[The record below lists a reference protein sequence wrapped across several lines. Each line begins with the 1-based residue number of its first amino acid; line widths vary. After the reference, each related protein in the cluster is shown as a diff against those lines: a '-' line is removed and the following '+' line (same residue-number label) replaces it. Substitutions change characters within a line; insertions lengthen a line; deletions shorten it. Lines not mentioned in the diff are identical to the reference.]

1 MKEKNV
7 KLWTKDFVLII
18 LINFFVF
25 LNHLMILSTFPLFIK
40 NVMGSSD
47 SVSGLC
53 VTLFCVI
60 GVIARPFVG
69 VMLDNGKRKSI
80 LVVGLIIMGLM
91 PMGYLFASTVIMS
104 LLSVIIC
111 RMAHGIAL
119 ALSNTSTSTIATDII
134 PKQRFAEGM
143 GMFGMATALATAVA
157 PAIAQTLINCGGVG
171 GKNFKLLFAVATLT
185 MAVSIVLFSA
195 LKTPKTEIKHTPINF
210 KTLIN
215 KDALPAS
222 ASAIMFLLTYGAIE
236 NFTLQYSLESS
247 RITLSGGLYFTVM
260 AAALLLT
267 RITVGKIADKKGEA
281 IFVYTCNGAMLLALI
296 LLATLENNVV
306 FMVSAFLSGY
316 AFGGLEPSL
325 QAMAVSV
332 AKPSERGSANSTFLC
347 AYDIGIGLGGGIAG
361 VLIDSLGY
369 NKMFA
374 VISVANILSVVIYL
388 CIGRRHKSSMTY
400 RIKNGK

>member
-1 MKEKNV
+1 MKENKV
-7 KLWTKDFVLII
+7 KLWNKNFVLII

-25 LNHLMILSTFPLFIK
+25 LNHLMVLSTFPIFIK
-40 NVMGSSD
+40 NVMGGSD
-47 SVSGLC
+47 TVSGLC

-60 GVIARPFVG
+60 GVLARPFVG
-69 VMLDNGKRKSI
+69 VMLDSGRRKSVLI
-80 LVVGLIIMGLM
+80 VGLIIMGIM
-91 PMGYLFASTVIMS
+91 PMGYLLASAVLMS
-104 LLSVIIC
+104 LVSAIIC

-119 ALSNTSTSTIATDII
+119 AFSNTATSTVATDVI

-157 PAIAQTLINCGGVG
+157 PAVAQVLINYGNDSGT
-171 GKNFKLLFAVATLT
+171 NFKLLFTAATLT
-185 MAVSIVLFSA
+185 MVVSIALFFG
-195 LKTPKTEIKHTPINF
+195 LKLPKTETKKVSVNF

-222 ASAIMFLLTYGAIE
+222 ATAIMFLLTYGAIE
-236 NFTLQYSLESS
+236 NFTLQYSIESTK
-247 RITLSGGLYFTVM
+247 ITLSGGLYFTVM

-267 RITVGKIADKKGEA
+267 RITVGKVADKKGEA
-281 IFVYTCNGAMLLALI
+281 IFVYTCNGAMLLALV
-296 LLATLENNVV
+296 LLAAFENNAV
-306 FMVSAFLSGY
+306 FMISALLSGY

-332 AKPSERGSANSTFLC
+332 AKPEERGSANSTFLC

-361 VLIDSLGY
+361 ALIDSLGY

-374 VISVANILSVVIYL
+374 VISAANVISVIIYILL
-388 CIGRRHKSSMTY
+388 GRKHKSSMTY
-400 RIKNGK
+400 RIKNR

>member
-69 VMLDNGKRKSI
+69 VMLDNGKRKSV

-185 MAVSIVLFSA
+185 MVVSIVLFSA

-222 ASAIMFLLTYGAIE
+222 VTAIMFLLTYGAIE
-236 NFTLQYSLESS
+236 NFTLQYSLESG

-281 IFVYTCNGAMLLALI
+281 IFVYTCNGAMFLALI

>member
-281 IFVYTCNGAMLLALI
+281 IFVYTCNGAMFLALI

-361 VLIDSLGY
+361 VLIDSL
-369 NKMFA
+369 
-374 VISVANILSVVIYL
+374 
-388 CIGRRHKSSMTY
+388 
-400 RIKNGK
+400 

>member
-157 PAIAQTLINCGGVG
+157 PAIAQTLIDCGDIG

-222 ASAIMFLLTYGAIE
+222 SSAIMFLLTYGAIE

-281 IFVYTCNGAMLLALI
+281 IFVYTCNGAMFLALI
-296 LLATLENNVV
+296 LFATLENNVV

>member
-80 LVVGLIIMGLM
+80 FIVGLIIMGLM
-91 PMGYLFASTVIMS
+91 PMGYLFASTVIIS

-222 ASAIMFLLTYGAIE
+222 VTAIMFLLTYGAIE

-247 RITLSGGLYFTVM
+247 IITLSGGLYFTVM

-281 IFVYTCNGAMLLALI
+281 IFVYTCNGAMFLALI